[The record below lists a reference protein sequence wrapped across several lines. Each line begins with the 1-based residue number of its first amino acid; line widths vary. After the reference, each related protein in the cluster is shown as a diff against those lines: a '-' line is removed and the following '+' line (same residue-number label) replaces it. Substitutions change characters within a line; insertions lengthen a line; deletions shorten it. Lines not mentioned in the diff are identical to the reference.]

1 MTHADTPP
9 PHRLAP
15 RTVLALFLVILF
27 WASAF
32 AGIRAAL
39 SHYTPGHVVL
49 LRFLSASAT
58 LTVYAVLARMR
69 LPHPRDWPRIT
80 LTAFLGIA
88 FYHTALTYG
97 EVTVT
102 AGAASLL
109 IGAAPAIT
117 SVLSTI
123 FLHERLSRWGWLGT
137 FISFAGMTLITLGEG
152 QQFHFEPDA
161 LLILGAA
168 IAISTYSI
176 IQKPL
181 LKKYSALQLVTCF
194 IWVGTLFIL
203 VFTPGVVAQVQSAP
217 PEATL
222 AAIYLGIFPAAIAYV
237 MWSHALSQAPASI
250 VANFLYLIPLF
261 ATVIAWFWLGEVPS
275 LLSIAGGGIIL
286 AGVLLV
292 STRGMA
298 PRPAPPPT
306 TREGGQA
313 TRVH

>member
-1 MTHADTPP
+1 MNQTDAPYSY
-9 PHRLAP
+9 RLAP

-39 SHYTPGHVVL
+39 AYYTPGHVVL
-49 LRFLSASAT
+49 LRFLAASAT
-58 LTVYAVLARMR
+58 LTVYAILARIR
-69 LPHPRDWPRIT
+69 LPHLRDWPRIIT
-80 LTAFLGIA
+80 AAFLGIA

-109 IGAAPAIT
+109 IGSAPAIT
-117 SVLSTI
+117 ALLSTI
-123 FLHERLSRWGWLGT
+123 FLHERMSRWGWVGT
-137 FISFAGMTLITLGEG
+137 LISFAGMVFITLGEG
-152 QQFHFEPDA
+152 NQLHFEPDA

-168 IAISTYSI
+168 GAISAYTI

-181 LKKYSALQLVTCF
+181 LHKYTPLELVTCF

-203 VFTPGVVAQVQSAP
+203 VFSPGLVAQVQSAP
-217 PEATL
+217 PQATL

-275 LLSIAGGGIIL
+275 LLSIAGGGIVLTGVIL
-286 AGVLLV
+286 VN
-292 STRGMA
+292 TRGVVR
-298 PRPAPPPT
+298 RPTAVPPIQ
-306 TREGGQA
+306 R
-313 TRVH
+313 R